1 MSIFRR
7 AARPG
12 AKLAAAKPAAK
23 QQPPAATP
31 SPSAA
36 KPPTDQW
43 RVGTARMLLS
53 EPAADGADKLVIN
66 VSVADEAVAR
76 SLCTDAH
83 YLGTFLRAEQ
93 AHHPGVG
100 DFYEALLRGGKFT
113 ARIAPDSAPGNVW
126 VTLIASL

>member
-1 MSIFRR
+1 MRIFRKAAQPA
-7 AARPG
+7 AAR
-12 AKLAAAKPAAK
+12 PAAK

-36 KPPTDQW
+36 KSPTDEW

-53 EPAADGADKLVIN
+53 EPAVDGADKLVIN

-93 AHHPGVG
+93 ASHPGVG
-100 DFYEALLRGGKFT
+100 DFYEALLRGAKFT
-113 ARIAPDSAPGNVW
+113 ARIASDSAPGNVW